1 METFI
6 KKAIEKLNKNSES
19 TLSDK
24 DKKKIHEQFPIPREH
39 KILWGQNLEQNNKYG
54 MVITNIGIFFKASP
68 MAVKQANEKMN
79 KKDKLSY
86 IYHYF
91 KWEFFNPDDFKLC
104 KASGDTIDIFF
115 DGKFLFNLNKNS
127 NFFEYYKESYKKTI
141 KEAAISAEN
150 IFADLEA
157 IIPENYARVN
167 SKHGHGEMAEESLTL
182 LDKIQGK
189 DAEVVGRTNEK
200 NGADR
205 IVNGVEIQTKYYKT
219 GKRCINAC
227 FDKTTGKFRYI
238 NSKGEPMM
246 VEVPKDK
253 YAEAINE
260 FRNRIVEGKV
270 PGVTN
275 PNDAS
280 KYIKKGQLTYKQA
293 LKLCRPGTIES
304 LTYDIATGA
313 INCSFTFGISFLATY
328 IFAYSKSEN
337 KK

>member
-1 METFI
+1 
-6 KKAIEKLNKNSES
+6 
-19 TLSDK
+19 
-24 DKKKIHEQFPIPREH
+24 
-39 KILWGQNLEQNNKYG
+39 
-54 MVITNIGIFFKASP
+54 
-68 MAVKQANEKMN
+68 
-79 KKDKLSY
+79 
-86 IYHYF
+86 
-91 KWEFFNPDDFKLC
+91 
-104 KASGDTIDIFF
+104 
-115 DGKFLFNLNKNS
+115 
-127 NFFEYYKESYKKTI
+127 
-141 KEAAISAEN
+141 
-150 IFADLEA
+150 
-157 IIPENYARVN
+157 
-167 SKHGHGEMAEESLTL
+167 MAEESLTL

-280 KYIKKGQLTYKQA
+280 KYIKKA
-293 LKLCRPGTIES
+293 
-304 LTYDIATGA
+304 
-313 INCSFTFGISFLATY
+313 N
-328 IFAYSKSEN
+328 
-337 KK
+337 